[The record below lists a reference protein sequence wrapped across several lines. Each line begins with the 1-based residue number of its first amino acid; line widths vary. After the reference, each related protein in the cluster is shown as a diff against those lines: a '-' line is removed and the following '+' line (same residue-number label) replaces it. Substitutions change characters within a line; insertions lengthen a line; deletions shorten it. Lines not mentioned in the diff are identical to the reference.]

1 MDDSKRTLIR
11 HGFFLFLLG
20 LLSGFLE
27 QKFVNPRMGLAAH
40 LEGVMLGTFVIALG
54 AVWLEI
60 GLSPKLKAI
69 TYWLTLYGAYA
80 NWATT
85 TLAAALGSS
94 ALSPITGAGHS
105 APPWQDTL
113 VTVLFMSVGLA
124 TTASTLL
131 VLWGMQKQRF

>member
-54 AVWLEI
+54 AVWLEVN
-60 GLSPKLKAI
+60 LSPKLKSM
-69 TYWLTLYGAYA
+69 TYWLVLYGAYV

-85 TLAAALGSS
+85 ALAAALGSS

-113 VTVLFMSVGLA
+113 VTVLFMSVGL
-124 TTASTLL
+124 TTMASTLL
-131 VLWGMQKQRF
+131 VLWGLRRRR